1 MAPAINVNGIKG
13 RPGISPTKNI
23 KKLAIVTVL
32 GFPSNCSE
40 RSLLKLPS
48 DATLETII
56 PDAVEINSAGI
67 WDTKPSP
74 TVSNVYC
81 EAASAILRPF

>member
-1 MAPAINVNGIKG
+1 M
-13 RPGISPTKNI
+13 
-23 KKLAIVTVL
+23 
-32 GFPSNCSE
+32 
-40 RSLLKLPS
+40 PS